1 VLPHHGTATPQKENT
16 WPPMSPSR
24 SAQLTH
30 TVGWWQAGLLQQGR
44 AAGSRQ
50 QAASTAGGPA
60 ASTRPAVPASQPA
73 SQPRTDVD
81 GAVGWA
87 ELLLLPFL
95 ENEHHLF
102 IYFLGVHIQLWGP
115 DGTEST
121 EHGAGSLTRVV
132 DLSLVL
138 SSHIEMGSHDFHV
151 RCFVDVGVAVPRSS
165 SIRWS
170 VMSHRAGSKRM
181 KSLMPSVQLIMELA
195 HQSLNFPASS

>member
-1 VLPHHGTATPQKENT
+1 VATDEPLQVSTA
-16 WPPMSPSR
+16 
-24 SAQLTH
+24 H
-30 TVGWWQAGLLQQGR
+30 TYRGLVAGR
-44 AAGSRQ
+44 AAAAGQGCSR

-87 ELLLLPFL
+87 ELLLLP
-95 ENEHHLF
+95 
-102 IYFLGVHIQLWGP
+102 FLGVHIQLWGP

>member
-1 VLPHHGTATPQKENT
+1 
-16 WPPMSPSR
+16 MSPSR

-44 AAGSRQ
+44 AAAGRQ
-50 QAASTAGGPA
+50 PA
-60 ASTRPAVPASQPA
+60 QQEGRPPAPGRQCQPA

-87 ELLLLPFL
+87 ELLLLP
-95 ENEHHLF
+95 
-102 IYFLGVHIQLWGP
+102 FLGVHIQLWGP